1 MELMDRNKITVNLN
15 RIVNKKLSYFRRSL
29 DLVCIGFGDLTL
41 EYDRHNNK
49 CFVGEYALHIQCPFR
64 VIKNDEIVLN
74 SNDIYLSP
82 EQDGIANL
90 DDQNSCLFD
99 FNAKALELDNE
110 VVTGVCLND
119 NNDLFVFTQNY
130 LIQVFVISN
139 ECEAWRFF
147 EIKSDEPHIIV
158 DEDGLSFD

>member
-1 MELMDRNKITVNLN
+1 MYKKVCV
-15 RIVNKKLSYFRRSL
+15 IVLGLSVLFCGFSVSKKEFNY
-29 DLVCIGFGDLTL
+29 
-41 EYDRHNNK
+41 EY
-49 CFVGEYALHIQCPFR
+49 
-64 VIKNDEIVLN
+64 EIVLN

-99 FNAKALELDNE
+99 FKAKALELDNE